1 MSIVCAAIKGDEI
14 AIAADTQMSK
24 GSMVVTAK
32 DLENCNKLLRVND
45 NVIGIVG
52 WSAMST
58 MLETIIGEKAEL
70 FVMGDRKKIY
80 RSLMNLHKEMKKNYF
95 LETYE
100 DSSQPVESTQLD
112 ALIININGIF
122 EISGYRDVHQYSRF
136 WAVGS
141 GCRYSLGA
149 MEALYGKA
157 NDAQVLVEAGVNA
170 AAKFDKHCSLP
181 ATSEVMTLSAEQR
194 VAIVS

>member
-14 AIAADTQMSK
+14 VIAADTQMSK

-70 FVMGDRKKIY
+70 FVMDDRKKIY
-80 RSLMNLHKEMKKNYF
+80 RSLMNLHKEKWLCTKILF
-95 LETYE
+95 L
-100 DSSQPVESTQLD
+100 
-112 ALIININGIF
+112 
-122 EISGYRDVHQYSRF
+122 
-136 WAVGS
+136 
-141 GCRYSLGA
+141 
-149 MEALYGKA
+149 
-157 NDAQVLVEAGVNA
+157 
-170 AAKFDKHCSLP
+170 
-181 ATSEVMTLSAEQR
+181 
-194 VAIVS
+194 